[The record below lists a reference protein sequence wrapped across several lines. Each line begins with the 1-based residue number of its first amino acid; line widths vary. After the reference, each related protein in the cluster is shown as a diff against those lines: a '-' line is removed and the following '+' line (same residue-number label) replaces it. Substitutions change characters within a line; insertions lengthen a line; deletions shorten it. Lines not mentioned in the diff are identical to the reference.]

1 MFFKALKYDLK
12 NGIAASLKKYLIVIM
27 MAVVFCA
34 DYFLRYSQMIKHYAL
49 PPKLSVVDYVFYIF
63 AGRDEY
69 RPGTGDVFSFP
80 ALWTL
85 LLVFILFMT
94 LYYPFNDLFG
104 FGKHILMNVRS
115 RKIWWLSK
123 CCWVAV
129 TVIIVYALIFVVAIV
144 FSLITNASFT
154 GVLSSYALATANHDA
169 DYFSY
174 YDCNIGIQLLQPLFV
189 IIAMC
194 LVQFT
199 FSLLVK
205 PNISFMISVAHLIA
219 ASFYMTPF
227 LPANYAMLMRS
238 DIITDNG
245 MTLYSGLILPTVLSI
260 IAVTI
265 GMVVFSKY
273 DILSKE

>member
-1 MFFKALKYDLK
+1 M
-12 NGIAASLKKYLIVIM
+12 
-27 MAVVFCA
+27 
-34 DYFLRYSQMIKHYAL
+34 
-49 PPKLSVVDYVFYIF
+49 
-63 AGRDEY
+63 
-69 RPGTGDVFSFP
+69 
-80 ALWTL
+80 
-85 LLVFILFMT
+85 
-94 LYYPFNDLFG
+94 
-104 FGKHILMNVRS
+104 
-115 RKIWWLSK
+115 
-123 CCWVAV
+123 AV

-174 YDCNIGIQLLQPLFV
+174 YDHNIGIQLLQPLFV
-189 IIAMC
+189 MIAMC

-238 DIITDNG
+238 DMITDNG
-245 MTLYSGLILPTVLSI
+245 MSLYSGLILPTVLSI
-260 IAVTI
+260 IAITI